1 MIVPATRRDFAA
13 NSLVLIV
20 PADSKAAAPTALND
34 LTAPGVKRI
43 AYGDPA
49 SVPVGRYTE
58 GALRA
63 AGVWDAVSAKGVL
76 AANVRQS
83 LDYVAR
89 GEVDAG
95 FVFGTDAAIM
105 PGRVKVALTVPT
117 KTAITYP
124 IAVVRTAATPRRRSR
139 SSTSSRRRRARP
151 CCRRSAS
158 SLRASERSAMQDAWV
173 PLLLS
178 LKVAGWA
185 TALDIVLGVAA
196 AFMLARWRSPLRDV
210 VDSVLTLPLV
220 LPPTVLGYYLLVLLG
235 RRGVFGAWLDTLGIG
250 RLHVARRGDRING
263 RRVSVDPEV
272 GTGGVRRCGS
282 APRTRGA
289 HARKL
294 GEVAVFFRVT
304 LPLATRGILAGALLA
319 FARALGEF
327 GATLMIA
334 GNLPGRTQTLS
345 VAIYAAVQPATTIR
359 PTSSCW

>member
-1 MIVPATRRDFAA
+1 MFASADQKAMDRAADEKVIVPATRRDFAA

-139 SSTSSRRRRARP
+139 SSTSSRRRRARAVDVRLQACGQVSVARCKTP
-151 CCRRSAS
+151 GYRCCCR
-158 SLRASERSAMQDAWV
+158 
-173 PLLLS
+173 
-178 LKVAGWA
+178 
-185 TALDIVLGVAA
+185 
-196 AFMLARWRSPLRDV
+196 
-210 VDSVLTLPLV
+210 
-220 LPPTVLGYYLLVLLG
+220 
-235 RRGVFGAWLDTLGIG
+235 
-250 RLHVARRGDRING
+250 
-263 RRVSVDPEV
+263 
-272 GTGGVRRCGS
+272 
-282 APRTRGA
+282 
-289 HARKL
+289 
-294 GEVAVFFRVT
+294 
-304 LPLATRGILAGALLA
+304 
-319 FARALGEF
+319 
-327 GATLMIA
+327 
-334 GNLPGRTQTLS
+334 
-345 VAIYAAVQPATTIR
+345 
-359 PTSSCW
+359 